1 MNESRRLTLALKD
14 SRGPYS
20 YSLRLIMLSQRES
33 LISGSV
39 MQHFLPVAVEGSGEG
54 EIESILTWL
63 DQGAGALEMT

>member
-1 MNESRRLTLALKD
+1 
-14 SRGPYS
+14 
-20 YSLRLIMLSQRES
+20 
-33 LISGSV
+33 

>member
-1 MNESRRLTLALKD
+1 
-14 SRGPYS
+14 
-20 YSLRLIMLSQRES
+20 MLSQRES